1 MNGGGRIQARRA
13 GPRRRPNGDI
23 LHASGY
29 DAKFE
34 RLPHEM
40 LIFMVK
46 MGLLGASWGPLGASW
61 GPLGSLLGASWGLL
75 GAQDEAKMEPSWA
88 KLGPCCDLEPSWR
101 QLGGNLQHKL
111 T

>member
-1 MNGGGRIQARRA
+1 MIRHSELLEGRRRIEVRRA

-29 DAKFE
+29 DTKFE
-34 RLPHEM
+34 HLPHEM

-46 MGLLGASWGPLGASW
+46 VELLGGLLEALGGLLGASWS
-61 GPLGSLLGASWGLL
+61 LL
-75 GAQDEAKMEPSWA
+75 GAQDGA

-101 QLGGNLQHKL
+101 QLGGHLQHKL